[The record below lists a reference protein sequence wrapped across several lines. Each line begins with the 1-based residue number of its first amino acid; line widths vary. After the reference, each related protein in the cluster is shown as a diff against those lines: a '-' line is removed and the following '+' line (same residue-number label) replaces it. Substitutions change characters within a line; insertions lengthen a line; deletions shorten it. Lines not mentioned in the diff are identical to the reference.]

1 MIELRED
8 GSSPGPDKYARL
20 YKVVNQMTGEVG
32 YNQWA
37 SDLPEGEPHI
47 VKMIEAYNTFAGYAS
62 EILPIE
68 DAKELVKKLNGGP
81 RQKEETPHT
90 LLVKRVRQRL
100 ADGNEGIID
109 GFTALAD
116 MAEMLR
122 DIEGRRERPALP
134 GWSR

>member
-8 GSSPGPDKYARL
+8 GSIPGPDKYARI

-37 SDLPEGEPHI
+37 SDLPEGDPSTI
-47 VKMIEAYNTFAGYAS
+47 RMIEAYDTFAGYAS
-62 EILPIE
+62 EILPIK
-68 DAKELVKKLNGGP
+68 DANALVKKLNSGP
-81 RQKEETPHT
+81 SEKVDTPHT

-100 ADGNEGIID
+100 AEGNANTID